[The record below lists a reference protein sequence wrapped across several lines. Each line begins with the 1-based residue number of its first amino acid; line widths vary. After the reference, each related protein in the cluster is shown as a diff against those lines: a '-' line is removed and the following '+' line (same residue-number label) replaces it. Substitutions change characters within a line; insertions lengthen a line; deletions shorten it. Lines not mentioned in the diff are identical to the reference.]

1 MTKLRFIGTCSGT
14 EPFEGMH
21 HTAFTVETGERT
33 YWFDAGENCS
43 RLAFLAGVDMLSVN
57 SIFISHPHEDHY
69 GGLFNLLFL
78 IRQQMWQKN
87 GTPVDGS
94 VNLFLPIN
102 EMWQPLKDYIKVA
115 SPKFFDIVDVR
126 NHQITDGKVFENDEI
141 KVFALHNKHISADE
155 INSFSFKIEAG
166 GKKIVYS
173 GDIRE
178 ICELDVLID
187 SGCDILIIESGHQKV
202 AEILEYGEQKKI
214 ENLLFMHH
222 GREII
227 NDRKSAENLVKDYKY
242 KAIILKDGQEF
253 EL

>member
-1 MTKLRFIGTCSGT
+1 MAKLRFIGTCSGT

-21 HTAFTVETGERT
+21 YTSFTVETEKRT

-78 IRQQMWQKN
+78 IRQQMWRKS
-87 GTPVDGS
+87 GKPIDGC
-94 VNLFLPIN
+94 VNLFLPVS
-102 EMWQPLKDYIKVA
+102 ELWQPLKNLIEVA
-115 SPKFFDIVDVR
+115 SPGFFDIVDVK
-126 NHQITDGKVFENDEI
+126 NQQIKDGEVFENDEI

-155 INSFSFKIEAG
+155 INSFSFKIEVV

-178 ICELDVLID
+178 LCELDVLID

-214 ENLLFMHH
+214 EYLLFMHH

-227 NDRKSAENLVKDYKY
+227 NDRESAENLAKDYKY
-242 KAIILKDGQEF
+242 NAIILKDGQEF